1 MTQSAHV
8 RALLDE
14 AARRAASGQ
23 IDAALAAYA
32 SVLEESPRLAEVHYN
47 VAALHLRK
55 GDLAG
60 ARRSLDAALEIKPH
74 WPQAQLDAGRI
85 AFREGRFEDAERAFA
100 RAAAISP
107 QPAQALFFQ
116 ASALDRLRRWPDAL
130 PLLKRARELRPD
142 DEDIWFALRSHL
154 LLFQRQD
161 EAFEDFRAFEPR
173 ANRSA
178 RIVAAGLLS
187 ARIAPGVEYENKYL
201 PLAMEWPYA
210 ASDAPY
216 AGVAVSQAQYFDVSR
231 TALKRLYDAYDRL
244 RQEER
249 AGLADFARS
258 RPRREGRL
266 RVGYLSADFRDHV
279 MGRLMFDVIS
289 RHDPGRVAVHAY
301 SIAARELEDAL
312 TERFRGACL
321 RFVRLDALD
330 HRGAARA
337 VAEDELDVLV
347 DLMCHSGSSRPGI
360 LLYKP
365 APVIVTHL
373 GSHGAIGLRQVDF
386 KLTDAKVDL
395 PDAGEYQIERPLA
408 LGGCVL
414 PVRRVAPAYEAPV
427 TREAL
432 GLREGTVVFGTF
444 VSLLKLSPRCLE
456 LWRTILERVPGS
468 VLAFSPHKEAARPL
482 FLRRL
487 ASFGI
492 DASRVAFIP
501 WTLDESKDRARYALV
516 DVVLDTLPYTGG
528 DTTAAALDM
537 GVPVV
542 TRTGERAAERMTYS
556 LLAHLGVTDTVADSD
571 EDYVAIACRLAGD
584 PSWRASVSAAIAAR
598 LPSSGLADL
607 DRYTRS
613 LEDAYERAVALKA
626 G

>member
-1 MTQSAHV
+1 MTQSTHV

-23 IDAALAAYA
+23 IDEALAAYA
-32 SVLEESPRLAEVHYN
+32 AVLDESPRLAEVHYN
-47 VAALHLRK
+47 VAALRLRK
-55 GDLAG
+55 GDLSG
-60 ARRSLDAALEIKPH
+60 ARTSLDAALELRPH
-74 WPQAQLDAGRI
+74 WPQAQFDAGRI
-85 AFREGRFEDAERAFA
+85 AFREGRFEDAERAFG

-107 QPAQALFFQ
+107 DPAQALLFQ
-116 ASALDRLRRWPDAL
+116 ANALDRLRRWPEAL
-130 PLLKRARELRPD
+130 PLLRRARELRPD

-173 ANRSA
+173 AMRSA
-178 RIVAAGLLS
+178 RVVAAGLLS

-201 PLAMEWPYA
+201 PLALEWPYA
-210 ASDAPY
+210 AGDAPY
-216 AGVAVSQAQYFDVSR
+216 AGVAVAQAQYFDVSR
-231 TALKRLYDAYDRL
+231 PALKRLYDAYDRL
-244 RQEER
+244 RQDER
-249 AGLADFARS
+249 SGLADFARP
-258 RPRREGRL
+258 RPRLEGPL
-266 RVGYLSADFRDHV
+266 RIGYLSADFRDHV
-279 MGRLMFDVIS
+279 MGRLMFEVIS
-289 RHDPGRVAVHAY
+289 RHDPRRVAVHAY
-301 SIAARELEDAL
+301 SIAARELEDKL
-312 TERFRGACL
+312 THRFRGVCAS
-321 RFVRLDALD
+321 FVRLDDLD
-330 HRGAARA
+330 HRSAARA
-337 VAEDELDVLV
+337 VADDELDVLV
-347 DLMCHSGSSRPGI
+347 DLMCHSGSSRPAI

-386 KLTDAKVDL
+386 KLTDTKVDL
-395 PDAGEYQIERPLA
+395 PDAADYQIERPLA
-408 LGGCVL
+408 LDGCVL
-414 PVRRVAPAYEAPV
+414 PVRHVAPSNEAFV

-432 GLREGTVVFGTF
+432 GIADGAVVFGTF
-444 VSLLKLSPRCLE
+444 VSLLKLAPRCLE
-456 LWRTILERVPGS
+456 LWRTILERVPGG
-468 VLAFSPHKEAARPL
+468 VLAFSPHRESARPL

-492 DASRVAFIP
+492 EASRVAFIP
-501 WTLDESKDRARYALV
+501 WTLDEAKDRARYSLV
-516 DVVLDTLPYTGG
+516 DVVLDTLPYSGG

-542 TRTGERAAERMTYS
+542 TRVGKRAAERMTYS
-556 LLAHLGVTDTVADSD
+556 LLAHVGVTDTVAESD

-584 PSWRASVSAAIAAR
+584 PSWRASIAAAIAAR

-607 DRYTRS
+607 HRYARS